1 MFRRLHFKLTAYMG
15 IILVLF
21 MVFIA
26 TGIYNFTRIVFED
39 GNKEL
44 MRSEA
49 LRIYAYKNS
58 TTTIFDFRFNGGT
71 TTFQRI
77 GPSVAIMGNQR
88 LDACYVIYNNKLEKV
103 YAEED
108 QIKISEDIEPLAAKA
123 FEEQKDSYVI
133 KKVGRFNYR
142 IYTRFFDDIDEPSVV
157 QVYQNT
163 VNEEILWS
171 FLRTVL
177 YVTGLSGTAILLGI
191 SFVFTGQ
198 ALKPVRETWIR
209 QKEFVADASHELRTP
224 LTVIQTNLDVVL
236 SDDEGTVEENE
247 IWLDN
252 AYSETRVMAK
262 LIDQLLI
269 LAKADANEGKLDVSE
284 FSLSEIVENVCQN
297 MEIIAKNKGLDF
309 QLNLKEDV
317 KIKADYD
324 KIRRLVV
331 ILVDNAVKY
340 TENGKVTVSLF
351 TDKNKRKV
359 LTVEDTG
366 IGIAKKDLNRI
377 FDRFYRADKA
387 RHREGGTGL
396 GLSIAKWIADIHRY
410 SLTVEST
417 VNVGSKFTL
426 KM

>member
-1 MFRRLHFKLTAYMG
+1 MFRKLHLKLTAYMG
-15 IILVLF
+15 IILILF
-21 MVFIA
+21 MFFISA
-26 TGIYNFTRIVFED
+26 GIYKFTKIIFED

-44 MRSEA
+44 MQTEA
-49 LRIYAYKNS
+49 LRIYNYKN
-58 TTTIFDFRFNGGT
+58 TVMTDYFFDGT
-71 TTFQRI
+71 LFSRLR
-77 GPSVAIMGNQR
+77 PNNLMDAKR
-88 LDACYVIYNNKLEKV
+88 LDACYIV
-103 YAEED
+103 YDKYLTPVFSDEGE
-108 QIKISEDIEPLAAKA
+108 IKIADDIKSLASKA
-123 FEEQKDSYVI
+123 LEEGRDSYTTLKI
-133 KKVGRFNYR
+133 GRFNYR
-142 IYTRFFDDIDEPSVV
+142 VYTKYFNDFYGKSVV

-177 YVTGLSGTAILLGI
+177 LGIGISGTLVLLVLSYIL
-191 SFVFTGQ
+191 TGK
-198 ALKPVRETWIR
+198 ALTPIKETWIR

-236 SDDEGTVEENE
+236 SDEDGTVDENE

-269 LAKADANEGKLDVSE
+269 LAKADNNEEKMDISE
-284 FSLSEIVENVCQN
+284 FSFTEIVENVCQN
-297 MEIIAKNKGLDF
+297 MEVIAKNKNLDF
-309 QLNLKEDV
+309 IMNIEDNLRL
-317 KIKADYD
+317 KADYD
-324 KIRRLVV
+324 KMRRLVV

-340 TENGKVTVSLF
+340 TEKGKITVTLK
-351 TDKNKRKV
+351 TDKNKKI
-359 LTVEDTG
+359 LCVEDTG
-366 IGIAKKDLNRI
+366 IGICQKDLDRI

-396 GLSIAKWIADIHRY
+396 GLSIAKWIADKHKY

-417 VNVGSKFTL
+417 VNVGSKFIL

>member
-15 IILVLF
+15 LVLIVF

-49 LRIYAYKNS
+49 LRVYVYKNS
-58 TTTIFDFRFNGGT
+58 SYMNFSISGNFGVD
-71 TTFQRI
+71 RI
-77 GPSVAIMGNQR
+77 GPNITFIGPQK
-88 LDACYVIYNNKLEKV
+88 LDACYIMYNERLDRILANENEI
-103 YAEED
+103 AIADE
-108 QIKISEDIEPLAAKA
+108 IKHLAVKSL
-123 FEEQKDSYVI
+123 EEQRDLYTSRR
-133 KKVGRFNYR
+133 VGRFNYR
-142 IYTRFFDDIDEPSVV
+142 IYTRYFDDVSGRSVV

-163 VNEEILWS
+163 INEDILWS
-171 FLRTVL
+171 FLKTVL
-177 YVTGLSGTAILLGI
+177 YVTGLTGTAILLFI
-191 SFVFTGQ
+191 SFIFTGQ
-198 ALKPVRETWIR
+198 AIKPIRDTWIR
-209 QKEFVADASHELRTP
+209 QKAFVADASHELRTP

-236 SDDEGTVEENE
+236 SNDEGTVEENE

-269 LAKADANEGKLDVSE
+269 LAKADANEEKLSVSE
-284 FSLSEIVENVCQN
+284 FSLSEVVENVCQS
-297 MEIIAKNKGLDF
+297 MEVLARKKGLDF
-309 QLNLKEDV
+309 AVNVDDDIT
-317 KIKADYD
+317 IKADYD

-340 TENGKVTVSLF
+340 TEKGIVTVSLY
-351 TDKNKRKV
+351 TEKNKKV
-359 LTVEDTG
+359 FMVEDTG
-366 IGIAKKDLNRI
+366 IGIAKNDLNRI

-396 GLSIAKWIADIHRY
+396 GLSIAKWIADIHRF

-417 VNVGSKFTL
+417 LNEGSKFTL
-426 KM
+426 RM

>member
-15 IILVLF
+15 LILILF
-21 MVFIA
+21 MAFIA

-39 GNKEL
+39 GNKEI
-44 MRSEA
+44 MKSEA
-49 LRIYAYKNS
+49 LRIYAYRNS
-58 TTTIFDFRFNGGT
+58 TQFDFRINDN

-77 GPSVAIMGNQR
+77 GPSVALMGTKR
-88 LDACYVIYNNKLEKV
+88 LDACYVIYDESMERV

-108 QIKISEDIEPLAAKA
+108 DIKISDEIQPLADKA
-123 FEEQKDSYVI
+123 FEEKNDSYVI
-133 KKVGRFNYR
+133 KRVGRFNYR
-142 IYTRFFDDIDEPSVV
+142 IYTRYFSDGNGQSVV

-177 YVTGLSGTAILLGI
+177 YVTGCSGTAILLLI
-191 SFVFTGQ
+191 SYVYTGQ
-198 ALKPVRETWIR
+198 ALKPVRDAWIR

-247 IWLDN
+247 MWLDN
-252 AYSETRVMAK
+252 AYSETRVMAR

-269 LAKADANEGKLDVSE
+269 LAKADANEEKLDISE
-284 FSLSEIVENVCQN
+284 FSLSEIVENICQN
-297 MEIIAKNKGLDF
+297 MEIIANKKGLDF
-309 QLNLKEDV
+309 QLNLEENV

-340 TENGKVTVSLF
+340 TEKGKVTVCLY

-359 LTVEDTG
+359 FTVEDTG
-366 IGIAKKDLNRI
+366 IGIAKQDLGRI

>member
-15 IILVLF
+15 IILIIF

-39 GNKEL
+39 GNKE
-44 MRSEA
+44 MMKSEA
-49 LRIYAYKNS
+49 LRIYTYRNI
-58 TTTIFDFRFNGGT
+58 TQMDFRINGNT
-71 TTFQRI
+71 AFQRI
-77 GPSVAIMGNQR
+77 GPSIALMGVQR
-88 LDACYVIYNNKLEKV
+88 LDACYVIYNESMERV

-108 QIKISEDIEPLAAKA
+108 EITISDEIQPLAHKS
-123 FEEQKDSYVI
+123 FEEEKDSYDI
-133 KKVGRFNYR
+133 KKIGRINYR
-142 IYTRFFDDIDEPSVV
+142 IYTRYFNDVNGKSVV

-171 FLRTVL
+171 FLKTVL
-177 YVTGLSGTAILLGI
+177 YATGLSGTAVLLLI
-191 SFVFTGQ
+191 SYLYTGQ
-198 ALKPVRETWIR
+198 ALRPVRDAWIR

-236 SDDEGTVEENE
+236 SDEEGTVEENE
-247 IWLDN
+247 MWLDN

-269 LAKADANEGKLDVSE
+269 LAKADANEEKLDFSE
-284 FSLSEIVENVCQN
+284 FSLSEVIENVCQN
-297 MEIIAKNKGLDF
+297 MEIIANKKGLDF
-309 QLNLKEDV
+309 QLNLEENV

-340 TENGKVTVSLF
+340 TVKGKVTVSLY
-351 TDKNKRKV
+351 TDKSKRKV
-359 LTVEDTG
+359 FVVEDTG
-366 IGIAKKDLNRI
+366 IGIAKHDLDRI

-396 GLSIAKWIADIHRY
+396 GLSIAKWIADIHKY

-417 VNVGSKFTL
+417 VNAGSKFIL
-426 KM
+426 KI

>member
-1 MFRRLHFKLTAYMG
+1 MFRKLHLKLTAYMG
-15 IILVLF
+15 IILILF
-21 MVFIA
+21 MFFISA
-26 TGIYNFTRIVFED
+26 GIYKFTKIIFED

-44 MRSEA
+44 MQTEA
-49 LRIYAYKNS
+49 LRIYNYKN
-58 TTTIFDFRFNGGT
+58 TVMTDYFFDGT
-71 TTFQRI
+71 LFSRLR
-77 GPSVAIMGNQR
+77 PNNLMDAKR
-88 LDACYVIYNNKLEKV
+88 LDACYIV
-103 YAEED
+103 YDKYLTPVFSDEGE
-108 QIKISEDIEPLAAKA
+108 IKIANDIKSLASKA
-123 FEEQKDSYVI
+123 LEEGRDSYTTLKI
-133 KKVGRFNYR
+133 GRFNYR
-142 IYTRFFDDIDEPSVV
+142 VYTKYFNDFYGKSVV

-177 YVTGLSGTAILLGI
+177 LGIGISGTLVLLVLSYIL
-191 SFVFTGQ
+191 TGK
-198 ALKPVRETWIR
+198 ALTPIKETWIR

-236 SDDEGTVEENE
+236 SDEDGTVDENE

-269 LAKADANEGKLDVSE
+269 LAKADNNEEKMDISE
-284 FSLSEIVENVCQN
+284 FSFTEVVENVCQN
-297 MEIIAKNKGLDF
+297 MEVIAKNKNLDF
-309 QLNLKEDV
+309 IMNIEDNLRL
-317 KIKADYD
+317 KADYD
-324 KIRRLVV
+324 KMRRLVV

-340 TENGKVTVSLF
+340 TEKGKITVTLK
-351 TDKNKRKV
+351 TDKNKKI
-359 LTVEDTG
+359 LCVEDTG
-366 IGIAKKDLNRI
+366 IGICQKDLDRI

-396 GLSIAKWIADIHRY
+396 GLSIAKWIADKHKY

-417 VNVGSKFTL
+417 VNVGSKFIL

>member
-21 MVFIA
+21 MIFVA
-26 TGIYNFTRIVFED
+26 AGIYNFTRIVFED

-44 MRSEA
+44 MKSEA
-49 LRIYAYKNS
+49 SRIYAYKNA
-58 TTTIFDFRFNGGT
+58 TVLDFRINGT
-71 TTFQRI
+71 TFRRI
-77 GPSVAIMGNQR
+77 GPSVALMGNKR
-88 LDACYVIYNNKLEKV
+88 LDACYVIYNDNIEKI

-108 QIKISEDIEPLAAKA
+108 EVAISNEIQPLAVKA
-123 FEEQKDSYVI
+123 FEDQSDSYVI
-133 KKVGRFNYR
+133 KRVGRFNYR
-142 IYTRFFDDIDEPSVV
+142 IYTRYFNDTQGQSVV
-157 QVYQNT
+157 QVYQST

-171 FLRTVL
+171 FLKTVL
-177 YVTGLSGTAILLGI
+177 YVTGLSGTAILLTI

-198 ALKPVRETWIR
+198 ALKPVRETWMR

-236 SDDEGTVEENE
+236 SDEEGTVEENE
-247 IWLDN
+247 MWLDN
-252 AYSETRVMAK
+252 AYSETRVMAR

-269 LAKADANEGKLDVSE
+269 LAKADANEEKLDMSE
-284 FSLSEIVENVCQN
+284 FSFSEVAENVCQN
-297 MEIIAKNKGLDF
+297 MEIIANKKGLDF
-309 QLNLKEDV
+309 QFNLEEDV
-317 KIKADYD
+317 VIKADYD
-324 KIRRLVV
+324 KMRRLVV

-340 TENGKVTVSLF
+340 TENGSVTVNLF
-351 TDKNKRKV
+351 TDKNKRKMF
-359 LTVEDTG
+359 TVEDTG
-366 IGIAKKDLNRI
+366 IGIAKNDLNRI

-396 GLSIAKWIADIHRY
+396 GLSIAKWIADVHRY

>member
-21 MVFIA
+21 MAFIA

-39 GNKEL
+39 GNREIMK
-44 MRSEA
+44 SEA
-49 LRIYAYKNS
+49 LRIYAYRNS
-58 TTTIFDFRFNGGT
+58 TQYEFRINENT
-71 TTFQRI
+71 VFQRI
-77 GPSVAIMGNQR
+77 GPSVALMGTQR
-88 LDACYVIYNNKLEKV
+88 LDACYVIYNESRERV
-103 YAEED
+103 YSEED
-108 QIKISEDIEPLAAKA
+108 EIKISDEIKPLADKA
-123 FEEQKDSYVI
+123 FEEKNDSYVI

-142 IYTRFFDDIDEPSVV
+142 IYTRYFSDGNGQSVV

-177 YVTGLSGTAILLGI
+177 YVTGCSGTAILLLI
-191 SFVFTGQ
+191 SYLYTGQ
-198 ALKPVRETWIR
+198 ALKPVRDAWIR

-236 SDDEGTVEENE
+236 SDEEGTVEENE
-247 IWLDN
+247 MWLDN
-252 AYSETRVMAK
+252 AYSETRVMAR

-269 LAKADANEGKLDVSE
+269 LAKADANEEKLDVSE
-284 FSLSEIVENVCQN
+284 FSMSEIVENVCQN
-297 MEIIAKNKGLDF
+297 MEIIANKKGLDF
-309 QLNLKEDV
+309 QMNLEENV

-340 TENGKVTVSLF
+340 TEKGKVTISLY

-359 LTVEDTG
+359 FVVEDTG
-366 IGIAKKDLNRI
+366 IGIAKHDLERI

>member
-1 MFRRLHFKLTAYMG
+1 MFKKLHFKLTAYMG

-21 MVFIA
+21 MAFIA

-44 MRSEA
+44 MHSEA
-49 LRIYAYKNS
+49 LRVHAYRNS
-58 TTTIFDFRFNGGT
+58 IRLDFRFNQGT
-71 TTFQRI
+71 YFQRM
-77 GPSVAIMGNQR
+77 GPSVTLMGTQR
-88 LDACYVIYNNKLEKV
+88 LDACYIIYNDNKERI
-103 YAEED
+103 YSQED
-108 QIKISEDIEPLAAKA
+108 EIEIADEIQPLAAES
-123 FEEQKDSYVI
+123 FEEQKDSYVM

-142 IYTRFFDDIDEPSVV
+142 IYTRYFDDINGKSVV
-157 QVYQNT
+157 QVYQNM
-163 VNEEILWS
+163 VNEEIMWS

-177 YVTGLSGTAILLGI
+177 YVMGCSGTAILLVI
-191 SFVFTGQ
+191 SFLFTGQ
-198 ALKPVRETWIR
+198 ALKPVKDAWTR

-236 SDDEGTVEENE
+236 SDDEGTVEDNE

-269 LAKADANEGKLDVSE
+269 LAKADTNEERLDVSE
-284 FSLSEIVENVCQN
+284 FSLSEVVENVYQN

-309 QLNLKEDV
+309 QLNLKEDI

-324 KIRRLVV
+324 KMRRLVV

-340 TENGKVTVSLF
+340 TEKGKVTVSLY

-359 LTVEDTG
+359 FIVEDTG
-366 IGIAKKDLNRI
+366 IGIAKKDLDRI

-396 GLSIAKWIADIHRY
+396 GLSIAKWIADIHKY

-417 VNVGSKFTL
+417 MNVGTKFTL

>member
-26 TGIYNFTRIVFED
+26 AGIYNFTRIVFED

-44 MRSEA
+44 MKSEA
-49 LRIYAYKNS
+49 LRIYAYRNS
-58 TTTIFDFRFNGGT
+58 TILDFRINGTIFR
-71 TTFQRI
+71 RI
-77 GPSVAIMGNQR
+77 GPSVALMGNKR
-88 LDACYVIYNNKLEKV
+88 LDACYVVYNDNLEKI
-103 YAEED
+103 YSEED
-108 QIKISEDIEPLAAKA
+108 ELDVSDNIQPLVVKA

-142 IYTRFFDDIDEPSVV
+142 IYTKFFDDLNGQSVV

-163 VNEEILWS
+163 VNEDILWS
-171 FLRTVL
+171 FLKTVL
-177 YVTGLSGTAILLGI
+177 YVTGLSGTAILLAL

-236 SDDEGTVEENE
+236 SDDEGTIEENE

-252 AYSETRVMAK
+252 AYSETRVRAK
-262 LIDQLLI
+262 LSDQLLI
-269 LAKADANEGKLDVSE
+269 LAKADANEEKLDISE

-309 QLNLKEDV
+309 IFNLEEDI

-340 TENGKVTVSLF
+340 TEQGNVKVSLF

-410 SLTVEST
+410 TLTVEST
-417 VNVGSKFTL
+417 INVGTKFTVR
-426 KM
+426 M

>member
-1 MFRRLHFKLTAYMG
+1 MFKALHFKLTAYMG

-21 MVFIA
+21 MGFVSA
-26 TGIYNFTRIVFED
+26 GIYNFTRIIFED
-39 GNKEL
+39 GNKEI

-49 LRIYAYKNS
+49 LRVYSYRNS
-58 TTTIFDFRFNGGT
+58 NNLDFNLQGSIFP
-71 TTFQRI
+71 RI
-77 GPSVAIMGNQR
+77 GPSIALMGSQR
-88 LDACYVIYNNKLEKV
+88 LDACYVIYNESMERI
-103 YAEED
+103 YAEKDELD
-108 QIKISEDIEPLAAKA
+108 VSEALKPLAAEA
-123 FEEQKDSYVI
+123 LEIEKDSYVI

-142 IYTRFFDDIDEPSVV
+142 VYTRFFNGVDGKTVV

-177 YVTGLSGTAILLGI
+177 YVTGVSGTVILLML
-191 SFVFTGQ
+191 SFLLTGQ
-198 ALKPVRETWIR
+198 ALKPVKDTWIR
-209 QKEFVADASHELRTP
+209 QKAFVADASHELRTP

-236 SDDEGTVEENE
+236 SDEDGTVVENE
-247 IWLDN
+247 MWLDN

-269 LAKADANEGKLDVSE
+269 LAKADANEEKMDVSE

-297 MEIIAKNKGLDF
+297 MKIQAEKKGIEFNLD
-309 QLNLKEDV
+309 LAEDIR
-317 KIKADYD
+317 IKADYD
-324 KIRRLVV
+324 KMRRLVV
-331 ILVDNAVKY
+331 ILIDNAVKY
-340 TENGKVTVSLF
+340 TEQGSVSVSLF
-351 TDKNKRKV
+351 VDKNKRKIF
-359 LTVEDTG
+359 TVEDTG

-396 GLSIAKWIADIHRY
+396 GLSIAKWIADIHKFNL
-410 SLTVEST
+410 SVESK

-426 KM
+426 RM